1 MGSSR
6 LGDNLLGGLS
16 PLIWVISIVTLLI
29 TLLVTTHEP
38 PSRVLCLLRGCES
51 SRLVGS
57 QERRIPVGTWKPSN
71 KKTIIPKVHRLE
83 SPKGPKATLQVDH
96 EDLLPLSQVW
106 LIDGLELSQLGFS
119 LTASTSRVGCL

>member
-1 MGSSR
+1 MSVER
-6 LGDNLLGGLS
+6 LRKLAAGRKSGKKDPCRNLE
-16 PLIWVISIVTLLI
+16 TK
-29 TLLVTTHEP
+29 
-38 PSRVLCLLRGCES
+38 
-51 SRLVGS
+51 
-57 QERRIPVGTWKPSN
+57 QQ
-71 KKTIIPKVHRLE
+71 KTIIPKVHRLE